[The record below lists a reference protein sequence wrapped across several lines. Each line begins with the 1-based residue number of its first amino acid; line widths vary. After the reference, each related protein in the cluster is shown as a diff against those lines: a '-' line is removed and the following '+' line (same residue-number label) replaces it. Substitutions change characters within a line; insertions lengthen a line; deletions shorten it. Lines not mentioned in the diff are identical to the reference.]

1 MTEQITESIY
11 RIRIP
16 LTDSPLKELNTYFIR
31 GSESDLLI
39 DTGYRTQECREALAE
54 GLRRLGSDPSRR
66 DILLTHL
73 HADHTGLSTEF
84 AARGRRIWISQTDLE
99 WLRKRLEGGGQ
110 EIYFRRMLQE
120 GFPVQVKE
128 AIQKAGSS
136 ANAMIPRMTDQF
148 FGVKHGDCF
157 EIGDVTLQVIGVP
170 GHTPGNLMLWAPK
183 EKIMFTGDHVLFD
196 ISPNITD
203 WEGVE
208 DSLGDYLR
216 SLRECRQYDVNLA
229 LPGHR
234 NGGNYKQRIDEL
246 IEHHM
251 ERLNE
256 VEEIIW
262 RSPGKT
268 AYEITGCM
276 TWRIRAKNWEEFPNS
291 QKWFATGECL
301 AHLDHLLCQKRIK
314 KEWSGYVWRYFAL
327 QDNYKEEIT

>member
-1 MTEQITESIY
+1 MNTVTEQITEFIY

-16 LTDSPLKELNTYFIR
+16 LANSPLKELNTYFIR
-31 GSESDLLI
+31 GNDRDLLI
-39 DTGYRTQECREALAE
+39 DTGYRTPECREALE
-54 GLRRLGSDPSRR
+54 SGLRKLGSDSARR

-84 AARGRRIWISQTDLE
+84 ADPDRRIWIGETDLV
-99 WLRKRLEGGGQ
+99 WLKKRLESVGQ
-110 EIYFRRMLQE
+110 ELFFERVLKE
-120 GFPVQVKE
+120 GFPVQVKN
-128 AIQKAGSS
+128 AIQRAGTS
-136 ANAMIPRMTDQF
+136 ANAMIPRMTNQF
-148 FGVKHGDCF
+148 CGIKNGDCF
-157 EIGDVTLQVIGVP
+157 EIGAVKLQVIEVP
-170 GHTPGNLMLWAPK
+170 GHTPGSIMLWEP
-183 EKIMFTGDHVLFD
+183 EKKMMFTGDHVLFD
-196 ISPNITD
+196 ISPNIIYWD
-203 WEGVE
+203 GVE

-216 SLRECRQYDVNLA
+216 SLQECRKYDVSLA

-234 NGGNYKQRIDEL
+234 NGGDYKHRIDEL
-246 IEHHM
+246 IEHHA

-262 RSPGKT
+262 KSPGKT

-314 KEWSGYVWRYFAL
+314 KEWSGHVWRYFAL
-327 QDNYKEEIT
+327 QDD